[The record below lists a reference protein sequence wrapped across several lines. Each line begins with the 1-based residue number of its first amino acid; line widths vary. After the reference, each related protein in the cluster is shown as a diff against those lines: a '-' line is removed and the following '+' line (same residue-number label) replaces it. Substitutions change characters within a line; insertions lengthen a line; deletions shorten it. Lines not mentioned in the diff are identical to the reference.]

1 MRRSQ
6 RISEYPVEFETLV
19 NLKCAFVI
27 RVTDF
32 NIVNA
37 VENYG
42 ISVVTND
49 VDILDK
55 LNKKWK
61 IDQLDVSDSFAMS
74 QSDFQS
80 VGGESAKV

>member
-1 MRRSQ
+1 MRFLENI
-6 RISEYPVEFETLV
+6 RISY
-19 NLKCAFVI
+19 
-27 RVTDF
+27 F

-49 VDILDK
+49 VDILDE

-61 IDQLDVSDSFAMS
+61 IDQLDVSDSFAIS

-80 VGGESAKV
+80 AGGESEKV